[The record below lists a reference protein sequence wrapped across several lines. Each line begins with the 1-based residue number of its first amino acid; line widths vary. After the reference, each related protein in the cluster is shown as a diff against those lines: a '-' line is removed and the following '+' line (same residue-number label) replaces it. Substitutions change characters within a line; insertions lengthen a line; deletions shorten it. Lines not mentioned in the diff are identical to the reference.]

1 MLIERKLMGNDISAS
16 RRGRGV
22 ISQSQAKTGKT
33 PVLGSFHG
41 NDVAMHSG
49 RLDAIILGRWENGRL
64 LLVF

>member
-16 RRGRGV
+16 RRGRRV

-33 PVLGSFHG
+33 PVLGSFHR
-41 NDVAMHSG
+41 NG
-49 RLDAIILGRWENGRL
+49 RLDVIILGRWENGRL